1 MRNEGKFLR
10 SENVLL
16 NMKRQLIM
24 FPAEHV
30 HVLNIPLFDAW
41 YCMEYIVWDIIRFA
55 YKCNMVVTIP
65 EQITGQ

>member
-1 MRNEGKFLR
+1 MRNDGKFLWY
-10 SENVLL
+10 ENVLL

-30 HVLNIPLFDAW
+30 HVLNIPLFDAC
-41 YCMEYIVWDIIRFA
+41 YGVQHSVWDIIRFA
-55 YKCNMVVTIP
+55 YKCNVVVTIP